1 MSYLINMQVFNLFE
15 FFKKNRRFNI
25 KYIVLAI
32 LISLVVYFT
41 IPRKYESHV
50 SILSSDSLKGSGGV
64 SSLITQ
70 FSGVNLDTNAN
81 PLFNPD
87 VLKKVIKSDK
97 NLTKILL
104 MHISIGDEHLT
115 IFEHLFKNY
124 DINDIQDFALGKK
137 NFQNNMISVYKDLNT
152 PIINI
157 SIETKNPE
165 LSYQICRIIYDETVT
180 TVNLRNRE
188 KNNIK
193 LSFYLSRMEDIKSN
207 IEVLQLDLVN
217 FKIQNKNYSSSPQLL
232 QIYSNKENELDIEKN
247 VYLDI
252 RLKQESLDIEI
263 QNDTHSLFFIEE
275 PTNPVFKSYPT
286 KGLFIL
292 MLILLHIP
300 LLSWYIW
307 SFTRFEEQ

>member
-1 MSYLINMQVFNLFE
+1 MSYIINVQLFNLFE
-15 FFKKNRRFNI
+15 FFKKNMRFNI

-50 SILSSDSLKGSGGV
+50 SILSSAPLMDSGGV
-64 SSLITQ
+64 GSLITQ

-97 NLTKILL
+97 NLTKVLL
-104 MHISIGDEHLT
+104 MQISIGDKYQT
-115 IFEHLFKNY
+115 IFEHLFENY
-124 DINDIQDFALGKK
+124 DINNIQDFASGKK
-137 NFQNNMISVYKDLNT
+137 NFKNNIISVYKELNS
-152 PIINI
+152 PIVNV

-165 LSYQICRIIYDETVT
+165 LSFQICHIMYNETVT
-180 TVNLRNRE
+180 TVNKRNRE
-188 KNNIK
+188 KNSIK
-193 LSFYLSRMEDIKSN
+193 LSFYSSRMTEIKSDIKSL
-207 IEVLQLDLVN
+207 EADLLS
-217 FKIQNKNYSSSPQLL
+217 FKIQNQNYPSSPQLL
-232 QIYSNKENELDIEKN
+232 QIYNNKKNEVDIEKD

-252 RLKQESLDIEI
+252 RLKQESLDLEI
-263 QNDTHSLFFIEE
+263 KNDTNNLFLIEE

-286 KGLFIL
+286 RGLFIL

-307 SFTRFEEQ
+307 NFTRLEEQ

>member
-1 MSYLINMQVFNLFE
+1 MQVFNLFE
-15 FFKKNRRFNI
+15 FFKKNIRFNI

-137 NFQNNMISVYKDLNT
+137 NFQNNMISVYKELNT

-157 SIETKNPE
+157 SIETKYPE
-165 LSYQICRIIYDETVT
+165 LSY
-180 TVNLRNRE
+180 
-188 KNNIK
+188 
-193 LSFYLSRMEDIKSN
+193 
-207 IEVLQLDLVN
+207 
-217 FKIQNKNYSSSPQLL
+217 
-232 QIYSNKENELDIEKN
+232 
-247 VYLDI
+247 
-252 RLKQESLDIEI
+252 
-263 QNDTHSLFFIEE
+263 
-275 PTNPVFKSYPT
+275 
-286 KGLFIL
+286 
-292 MLILLHIP
+292 
-300 LLSWYIW
+300 
-307 SFTRFEEQ
+307 

>member
-1 MSYLINMQVFNLFE
+1 MQVFNLFE

>member
-1 MSYLINMQVFNLFE
+1 MSYLINLQVFNLFE
-15 FFKKNRRFNI
+15 FFKKNIRFNI
-25 KYIVLAI
+25 KYILLAF

-50 SILSSDSLKGSGGV
+50 SILSSDSLNGSGGV

-70 FSGVNLDTNAN
+70 FSGINLDTNAN

-137 NFQNNMISVYKDLNT
+137 NFQNNMISVYKDLNS

-157 SIETKNPE
+157 SVETKNPE

-180 TVNLRNRE
+180 TINLRNKE
-188 KNNIK
+188 KNNVK

-207 IEVLQLDLVN
+207 IEVLQSDLVN

-252 RLKQESLDIEI
+252 RIKQESLDIEI
-263 QNDTHSLFFIEE
+263 QNDTNSLFFIEE

-307 SFTRFEEQ
+307 NFTRFEEQ